1 MLTKITIYED
11 NETLR
16 KGLEEL
22 LTLSDEF
29 VVTGSYGNCMQVL
42 EQLKENRY
50 NLMDI
55 DMPGMTNIEAVRK

>member
-29 VVTGSYGNCMQVL
+29 VVTGSHAGAGAI
-42 EQLKENRY
+42 KERKSRY
-50 NLMDI
+50 HFN
-55 DMPGMTNIEAVRK
+55 GY